1 MSSDLG
7 AVLVAG
13 LGRFALELL
22 DAVSDGE
29 IAAEDER
36 VPCFMARLLEA
47 EFKLIFA
54 FLEISA

>member
-36 VPCFMARLLEA
+36 VPCFKVRMLEA
-47 EFKLIFA
+47 QFKLIFA